1 MRLKCP
7 KFSLHC
13 EFWLRITKMSHSHL
27 TLVDCEVL
35 FTNLLHT
42 NFGERE
48 MTWFLSDGS
57 LQRPQ
62 QKLEIVEI
70 TAMLTLNLFNRT
82 T

>member
-1 MRLKCP
+1 MMYR
-7 KFSLHC
+7 
-13 EFWLRITKMSHSHL
+13 HSHF

-48 MTWFLSDGS
+48 MTWVLSDGS

>member
-1 MRLKCP
+1 MCR
-7 KFSLHC
+7 
-13 EFWLRITKMSHSHL
+13 HSHL

-42 NFGERE
+42 NFRERE
-48 MTWFLSDGS
+48 MTWVLSDGS

-62 QKLEIVEI
+62 QGLEIVEI